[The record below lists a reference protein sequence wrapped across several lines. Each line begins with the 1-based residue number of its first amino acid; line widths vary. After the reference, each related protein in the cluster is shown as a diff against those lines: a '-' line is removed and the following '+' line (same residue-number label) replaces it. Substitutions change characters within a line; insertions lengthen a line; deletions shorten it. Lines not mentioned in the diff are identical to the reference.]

1 MERLCITVLS
11 LTQIRLQT
19 AAVVFGNMGWA
30 SNIPEWSVFTYIN
43 VRRCWL
49 HSSNKLPAQ
58 HRMRKWSEAT
68 VWLLLPCKTALCP
81 DTSVQALTCFCWSA
95 HGMYVYI
102 FKHSL
107 GWPALYLSETT
118 SLKLLPSWDEKQEMK
133 ASTMMNCFCCD
144 DDDVCSPLSQWDFDW
159 GNRVS

>member
-107 GWPALYLSETT
+107 GWPALYLSETAAVVGWKAGNE
-118 SLKLLPSWDEKQEMK
+118 SVHDDELFLLRWWWCLLAVKPMRLWLRQ
-133 ASTMMNCFCCD
+133 
-144 DDDVCSPLSQWDFDW
+144 Q
-159 GNRVS
+159 G